1 MRWFP
6 LLVALF
12 VVTSSAADRQWQTGK
27 WVDAGINRNPL
38 VADPRSGSPSASR
51 IPSRPSTPEVARYV
65 IETDETRYTVEDV
78 VALGTSS
85 FDLAVKIGERVT
97 FAISKN
103 TVYIRGDGNEYRLRL
118 LKKDPIRGSKA
129 GGPDTKSP

>member
-1 MRWFP
+1 MRWSP

-12 VVTSSAADRQWQTGK
+12 VLALSAAERQWQTGK

-38 VADPRSGSPSASR
+38 VADPRSGSSSGLR
-51 IPSRPSTPEVARYV
+51 IPNRPSTPEVATYV
-65 IETDETRYTVEDV
+65 IETDDARYTVEDT
-78 VALGTSS
+78 VALGNSA

-97 FAISKN
+97 FAVNKS

-118 LKKDPIRGSKA
+118 LKKAPI
-129 GGPDTKSP
+129 KSP

>member
-12 VVTSSAADRQWQTGK
+12 AFTVSAADRQWQTGK

-38 VADPRSGSPSASR
+38 VADPRSGSPSGPR
-51 IPSRPSTPEVARYV
+51 IPNRNSTPEVARYV
-65 IETDETRYTVEDV
+65 IETDDARYTVDDT
-78 VALGTSS
+78 VALGNSA
-85 FDLAVKIGERVT
+85 FDLAVKIGEQVT
-97 FAISKN
+97 FAVSKS

-118 LKKDPIRGSKA
+118 VKKAPI
-129 GGPDTKSP
+129 KSP